1 VLFRPGLT
9 ERVSTA
15 DVILLLNKVD
25 LMKKGDASEAA
36 AVISDAFS
44 ELQPSQSFQISAT
57 RGDGMQELRQHLR
70 ESLPPGPWM
79 YPEDEITTLPSRLIA
94 AEVTR
99 EQLFLQLRQELPY
112 AVAVDTISW
121 RDFNN
126 GDVRI
131 DQDIYVQRQV
141 GRFALSLAAGR
152 PRDLQPRTLTPSPSR
167 LRTQSQKGI
176 VTGKGGARIKSVGT
190 TARTEM
196 EQIFQRRVH
205 LFLHVKVRPDWQD
218 RRDMYSP
225 WGLNY
230 NA

>member
-1 VLFRPGLT
+1 
-9 ERVSTA
+9 
-15 DVILLLNKVD
+15 
-25 LMKKGDASEAA
+25 
-36 AVISDAFS
+36 
-44 ELQPSQSFQISAT
+44 
-57 RGDGMQELRQHLR
+57 
-70 ESLPPGPWM
+70 M

-131 DQDIYVQRQV
+131 DQDIYVQRQ
-141 GRFALSLAAGR
+141 
-152 PRDLQPRTLTPSPSR
+152 
-167 LRTQSQKGI
+167 SQKGI